1 MFSIIKG
8 WFGEKATQFGMWAKL
23 DSETYKRFHNVVLT
37 TLLAPISDGPG
48 KRRKPDPP
56 GR

>member
-1 MFSIIKG
+1 MFNIIKG

-37 TLLAPISDGPG
+37 TQNGTTQIDHVLLS
-48 KRRKPDPP
+48 K
-56 GR
+56 